1 MVTMLDSAR
10 CRRSARLERSGLQ
23 QAGLMPV
30 DRRQAIAW
38 LAAALTGLADSAA
51 AQGTSPLPLLGFV
64 GWANDG
70 DTSDVDELR
79 KGLRDLGWADGRDI
93 LIEAHFT
100 GGSRERT
107 ERVVRDLVA
116 RKAAILV
123 VRATPAAHIVKAA
136 TQTIPVVMMV
146 SDPLATG
153 LVQSLSHPGGN
164 LTGVSLLGPDLAGKR
179 LEVLREMLPALRT
192 IGFLGSSSDPN
203 TQGFVDQ
210 TRAAARQAGLG
221 LTVQLVP
228 GPDALG
234 PGVMQALRAD
244 GAEAVV
250 VQPIF
255 AGFQDR
261 IVPSARAVGLPVVS
275 TYRGFV
281 TAGALLSYG
290 PDEAVLVRRVAHFVD
305 RILKG
310 ASPAN
315 LPVEQPT
322 RFALVIN
329 LRTARDFGLTVP
341 VTLLARADETID

>member
-1 MVTMLDSAR
+1 MACLV
-10 CRRSARLERSGLQ
+10 
-23 QAGLMPV
+23 
-30 DRRQAIAW
+30 
-38 LAAALTGLADSAA
+38 AAFTGLAGSAA
-51 AQGTSPLPLLGFV
+51 AQGPSSLPLLGFV
-64 GWANDG
+64 SWANDG

-79 KGLRDLGWADGRDI
+79 KGLRDLGWTEGREI
-93 LIEAHFT
+93 VIEAHFT
-100 GGSRERT
+100 GGSRDRT

-123 VRATPAAHIVKAA
+123 ARATPVAHIAKAA

-164 LTGVSLLGPDLAGKR
+164 LTGLSLLGPDLAGKR
-179 LEVLREMLPALRT
+179 LEVLREMLPGLRA

-203 TQGFVDQ
+203 AQGFVDQ
-210 TRAAARQAGLG
+210 TRTAARHAGLG
-221 LTVQLVP
+221 LSVLLVQ

-255 AGFQDR
+255 AGFHDR
-261 IVPSARAVGLPVVS
+261 IVPAARAAGLPVVS
-275 TYRGFV
+275 TYRAFAA
-281 TAGALLSYG
+281 AGALLSYG
-290 PDEAVLVRRVAHFVD
+290 PDEAVLARRAAHFVD

-310 ASPAN
+310 AAPAS

-329 LRTARDFGLTVP
+329 LRTAREFGLTVP
-341 VTLLARADETID
+341 VTLLARADETLD

>member
-1 MVTMLDSAR
+1 
-10 CRRSARLERSGLQ
+10 
-23 QAGLMPV
+23 MPIG
-30 DRRQAIAW
+30 RRQAIAC
-38 LAAALTGLADSAA
+38 LAAAYTGLAGSAA
-51 AQGTSPLPLLGFV
+51 VQGTSSLPLLGFV
-64 GWANDG
+64 SWANDG

-79 KGLRDLGWADGRDI
+79 KGLRDLGWTEGRDI

-100 GGSRERT
+100 GGNRDRT

-123 VRATPAAHIVKAA
+123 ARATPVAHIIKAA
-136 TQTIPVVMMV
+136 TQTIPVVVMV
-146 SDPLATG
+146 SDPMATG

-164 LTGVSLLGPDLAGKR
+164 LTGLSLLGPDLAGKR
-179 LEVLREMLPALRT
+179 LEVLREMLPGLRT

-203 TQGFVDQ
+203 AQGFVDQ
-210 TRAAARQAGLG
+210 TRAAALQAGLG
-221 LTVQLVP
+221 LAVQLVQ

-234 PGVMQALRAD
+234 QAVMQSLRAD

-261 IVPSARAVGLPVVS
+261 IVPHARSVGLPVVS
-275 TYRGFV
+275 TYRAFA

-290 PDEAVLVRRVAHFVD
+290 PDEAVLARRAAHFVD

-310 ASPAN
+310 AALAT

-322 RFALVIN
+322 RFALIIN
-329 LRTARDFGLTVP
+329 LRTAREFGLTVP
-341 VTLLARADETID
+341 VTLLARADETLD